1 VVMHL
6 CRDDPAVRFTYRA
19 KGAEKVLG
27 EDTLAPGWWIVGAR
41 EPTETP
47 DPTESTMNTD
57 AERDDGEDRALV
69 ARISRGDRSALEQ
82 LYRRHAGWL
91 TARLDSRCG
100 DADLVDIALQDTFTS
115 VWKSAKKYRGDGVVA
130 AWLWGIALRRLIDQL
145 RKRRPTPMD
154 PTVMQAFDRAMSFE
168 DTLIDNGTHGAL
180 GPALRELNPD
190 LQAVLIATAI
200 DGLTTKE
207 AAQLLGV
214 PQGTVKTRLLRARQ
228 HLQEVLS

>member
-1 VVMHL
+1 
-6 CRDDPAVRFTYRA
+6 
-19 KGAEKVLG
+19 
-27 EDTLAPGWWIVGAR
+27 
-41 EPTETP
+41 
-47 DPTESTMNTD
+47 MNDQRTS
-57 AERDDGEDRALV
+57 DDGEDRALV
-69 ARISRGDRSALEQ
+69 ARISRGDRVALEQ

-115 VWKSAKKYRGDGVVA
+115 VWKSAKKYRGDGAVA

-154 PTVMQAFDRAMSFE
+154 PQTIQSFDKAMSFE
-168 DTLIDNGTHGAL
+168 DALIDNGTHGAL
-180 GPALRELNPD
+180 GPALRQLHPD

-207 AAQLLGV
+207 AARLLGV
-214 PQGTVKTRLLRARQ
+214 PQGTVKTRLLRARKN
-228 HLQEVLS
+228 LQEVLS

>member
-1 VVMHL
+1 MNQQ
-6 CRDDPAVRFTYRA
+6 RA
-19 KGAEKVLG
+19 
-27 EDTLAPGWWIVGAR
+27 
-41 EPTETP
+41 
-47 DPTESTMNTD
+47 N
-57 AERDDGEDRALV
+57 DDGEDRALV
-69 ARISRGDRSALEQ
+69 TRISRGDRVALEQ

-115 VWKSAKKYRGDGVVA
+115 VWKSAKKYRGDGAVA

-145 RKRRPTPMD
+145 RKKRPTPID
-154 PTVMQAFDRAMSFE
+154 PQTMHNFDRAMSFE

-180 GPALRELNPD
+180 GPALRQLHPD

-207 AAQLLGV
+207 AARLLGV
-214 PQGTVKTRLLRARQ
+214 PQGTVKTRLMRARQ
-228 HLQEVLS
+228 NLQEVLS